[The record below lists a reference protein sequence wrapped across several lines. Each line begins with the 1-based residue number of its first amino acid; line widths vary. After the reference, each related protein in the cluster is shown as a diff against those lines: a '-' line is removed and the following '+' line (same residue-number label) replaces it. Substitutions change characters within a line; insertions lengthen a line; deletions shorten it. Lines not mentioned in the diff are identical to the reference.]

1 VDCGLDLSPGQFFGD
16 FVKSVAKSGSLTCFL
31 SYLRCNSILF
41 TEVFNSWMD
50 KSVDDDTLLVKRI
63 AQGDRAALSIL
74 YDRYARII
82 YGLAFKSLRSVEES
96 EEVVLDIFA
105 QIWRIADRYDGQ
117 KGRADSWIFLLARS
131 RIIDRLRKIKRSS
144 TPLSTSMEGIEI
156 QLQADDVDLFE
167 KVLIKERRDRVLA
180 AMAILPPEQRMVIEL
195 AYYQGLT
202 QSQIV
207 AETGLALGTVKTR
220 IRLGL
225 NKLKLALGTKEG

>member
-1 VDCGLDLSPGQFFGD
+1 
-16 FVKSVAKSGSLTCFL
+16 
-31 SYLRCNSILF
+31 
-41 TEVFNSWMD
+41 MD
-50 KSVDDDTLLVKRI
+50 KSVDNDTLLVKRI

-207 AETGLALGTVKTR
+207 AKTGLALGTVKTR